1 MKTVSIQQLYPTDFD
16 CRVLSCLRQQ
26 WADVP
31 SFSCLGSP
39 KADELLLYLAG
50 YQATYRFPDGTTKT
64 ARDGAAVYS
73 PSGSEYLVTFQR
85 TAAPS
90 GDAHTVG
97 IRFSLFSDGEP
108 VRLSTGVTVFENAA
122 GTAALFEKEQFLC
135 KRADSV
141 PAEKKAALLEL
152 LAALGRAAEAPAAS
166 PGASVGNFE
175 TIRASYDF
183 LNAHYESDA
192 SLDEIAAEYRQKLR
206 LKQAESYLK
215 FGTMSVREIAESVGY
230 HDVSLFIRHFRRL
243 FGVTPLALRKQFRS
257 PD

>member
-31 SFSCLGSP
+31 SFSCIGAP

-108 VRLSTGVTVFENAA
+108 VRLSTGVTGFSENAA
-122 GTAALFEKEQFLC
+122 EPPSFSKKSSSSVSAPTAFRP
-135 KRADSV
+135 KRKRPFWNCWPPWAEPRKRPLQV
-141 PAEKKAALLEL
+141 PA
-152 LAALGRAAEAPAAS
+152 
-166 PGASVGNFE
+166 
-175 TIRASYDF
+175 
-183 LNAHYESDA
+183 
-192 SLDEIAAEYRQKLR
+192 LR
-206 LKQAESYLK
+206 
-215 FGTMSVREIAESVGY
+215 
-230 HDVSLFIRHFRRL
+230 
-243 FGVTPLALRKQFRS
+243 
-257 PD
+257 